1 MFRFMAILMALSF
14 ASVAHA
20 AETDAPVTAAEWAS
34 YKGKFLDPTGRIVDN
49 GNGGISHSE
58 GQGYGLLLAYL
69 ANSPS
74 DFEQI
79 WSFTRTE
86 LLLRNDGLAVWKW
99 DPSAKPHVKDIN
111 NATDGDLLIAY
122 ALALGGAQWRRM
134 DYVEAAA
141 RIARAV
147 LSETVISTGGR
158 TVLLP
163 GVAGF
168 RAGDREDG
176 PVVNP
181 SYWLFEAMP
190 VMKLLAPS
198 DQWDKLR
205 DDGVAI
211 LRSLDIGPAKLP
223 PEWASL
229 RQKPKASAG
238 FEPQFSYNAIRVP
251 LYLVRGDIRDKDLL
265 RRIKNGMV
273 DRNGIVSIIDLPTGK
288 PVEQLPDRGY
298 QIVHD
303 LVECVLDGKPLPETV
318 KQFQPEFY
326 YPATLQL
333 LSLAYARENRPSCI

>member
-1 MFRFMAILMALSF
+1 MILRLIAMMMTLLIGTIS
-14 ASVAHA
+14 HA
-20 AETDAPVTAAEWAS
+20 AEATIKASEWSA
-34 YKGKFLDPTGRIVDN
+34 YKAKFLDASGRIVDN

-86 LLLRNDGLAVWKW
+86 LLLRDDGLAVWKW
-99 DPSAKPHVKDIN
+99 DPSTTPHVKDIN

-122 ALALGGAQWRRM
+122 ALALGGAQWQRM

-141 RIARAV
+141 RMARAV
-147 LSETVISTGGR
+147 LNHTVIAASGR
-158 TVLLP
+158 TIFLP
-163 GVAGF
+163 GVLGF
-168 RAGDREDG
+168 RAEDRDDG

-198 DQWDKLR
+198 DQWDKLTQS
-205 DDGVAI
+205 GLAI
-211 LRSLDIGPAKLP
+211 LKDLGIGPTKLP

-229 RQKPKASAG
+229 RQKPKASTG

-251 LYLVRGDIRDKDLL
+251 LYLVRGDVQDSDLL
-265 RRIKNGMV
+265 RRIMNGMV
-273 DRNGIVSIIDLPTGK
+273 DGNGVVSIIDLPSGK
-288 PVEQLPDRGY
+288 PVEQLKDPGY

-303 LVECVLDGKPLPETV
+303 LAECVLDGKRLPQTAQ
-318 KQFQPEFY
+318 QFQPEFY

-333 LSLAYARENRPSCI
+333 LSLAYVRENRPTCL